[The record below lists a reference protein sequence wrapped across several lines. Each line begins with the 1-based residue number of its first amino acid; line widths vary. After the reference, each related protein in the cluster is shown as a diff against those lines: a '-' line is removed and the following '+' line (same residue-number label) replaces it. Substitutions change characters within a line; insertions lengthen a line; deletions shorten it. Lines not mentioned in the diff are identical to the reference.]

1 MSDTSQ
7 LRSTADRVADKAT
20 SLIGS
25 AAGTVVE
32 PKHGAQ
38 QLGAAV
44 KRPIVFL
51 VVAAIVAGYVLGRR
65 HGG

>member
-7 LRSTADRVADKAT
+7 LRSTADRIADKAT
-20 SLIGS
+20 SLIGD

-32 PKHGAQ
+32 PKQGAR

-44 KRPIVFL
+44 KRPILLL
-51 VVAAIVAGYVLGRR
+51 VVAAMVAAYLLGRR
-65 HGG
+65 HGD